1 LLLRFKYL
9 TKLIAVIRK
18 IVELIVYGNIWISLG
33 AVALTLNTFLVMNWV
48 ITDCFLLLVFF
59 ATSLSYCF
67 QRVVRHTSGS
77 LINSTRHQWIY
88 NNKKS
93 LYSLIIISSGISGYI
108 FFTLFTFYELL
119 YFSPLIAIA
128 LFYAVKVFSKS
139 LRDIPFIK
147 IILIALSWAA
157 VTVLIPAYINEGLD
171 ANDIWILFILNF
183 IYIFALVIPFDI
195 RDLDFDEPE
204 KKTIP
209 QLIGIRAAKHTAITL
224 LVICG
229 LLSLILSKGAL
240 FLIPVYI
247 VSIIVL
253 FQVNE
258 RKKELFY
265 AYGIDGLILLFPFST
280 WIVKSYI

>member
-1 LLLRFKYL
+1 MLLRFKYL

-33 AVALTLNTFLVMNWV
+33 AVALALNTFLVMNWV

-67 QRVVRHTSGS
+67 QRVVRHTSGNV
-77 LINSTRHQWIY
+77 INSARHQWVF
-88 NNKKS
+88 NQKKF
-93 LYSLIIISSGISGYI
+93 LYILIILSSCISGYL
-108 FFTLFTFYELL
+108 FFSLFSFHELL

-128 LFYAVKVFSKS
+128 LFYAVNIFSKS

-147 IILIALSWAA
+147 IILVAFSWAA
-157 VTVLIPAYINEGLD
+157 VTVLIPAYINEGLY
-171 ANDIWILFILNF
+171 ANDIWILFALNF
-183 IYIFALVIPFDI
+183 IYIFTLIIPFDI

-224 LVICG
+224 LVVCG
-229 LLSLILSKGAL
+229 LLSLLLSKGAL

-265 AYGIDGLILLFPFST
+265 AFGIDGLILLFPFST